1 MACARMSCPKI
12 SQHSRHTE
20 PVSLSRPWPWR
31 ANRVRAFR
39 RVFTPRGASSSVATR
54 EKNGAVD
61 AVAMLERAQSLL
73 MRERYRRQR
82 SAPSSYKHD
91 DSQRSTHP
99 KSLRH
104 LIGVD
109 QENVP
114 PGVLPRRSASV
125 KQPVQ
130 HRVPFAARENG
141 VRLMRSQ
148 SARVPQGPVR
158 RTAQAADVIALDRPL
173 PPLPTRRHRVDQ
185 RPPLPAP
192 KMQRPIF
199 TKKAPFSS
207 ASTYPSLQL
216 HEVNAE
222 RRPELRHTDE
232 IYRAET
238 LRSQRATVYIVTGT
252 YGT

>member
-1 MACARMSCPKI
+1 MPSDVAAFVAYRTSVTVTPVAMAFEQGTRVPKCI
-12 SQHSRHTE
+12 RSTWFIVCCHT
-20 PVSLSRPWPWR
+20 R
-31 ANRVRAFR
+31 
-39 RVFTPRGASSSVATR
+39 
-54 EKNGAVD
+54 KKKGAVD

-73 MRERYRRQR
+73 TRERYRRQR

-91 DSQRSTHP
+91 DRHRSTYP

-104 LIGVD
+104 FTGGE

-114 PGVLPRRSASV
+114 LSVLPRRSASV
-125 KQPVQ
+125 KQHVQ
-130 HRVPFAARENG
+130 YRVPFAAQENG

-148 SARVPQGPVR
+148 SARVPPGPAR
-158 RTAQAADVIALDRPL
+158 RAAQAAEIMPLDRPL

-185 RPPLPAP
+185 HPQLPAP
-192 KMQRPIF
+192 NMQRPLF
-199 TKKAPFSS
+199 AKKAPFSS
-207 ASTYPSLQL
+207 ASAYPSLQL
-216 HEVNAE
+216 REVNAE

-232 IYRAET
+232 MHRPET

>member
-1 MACARMSCPKI
+1 MS
-12 SQHSRHTE
+12 QYSRHTE

-31 ANRVRAFR
+31 ADRVRAFR
-39 RVFTPRGASSSVATR
+39 RVFTPRGASSVATR

-73 MRERYRRQR
+73 TRERYRRQR

-91 DSQRSTHP
+91 DRQRSTYP

-104 LIGVD
+104 FTGGE

-114 PGVLPRRSASV
+114 LGVLPRRSASV
-125 KQPVQ
+125 KQ
-130 HRVPFAARENG
+130 H
-141 VRLMRSQ
+141 
-148 SARVPQGPVR
+148 
-158 RTAQAADVIALDRPL
+158 
-173 PPLPTRRHRVDQ
+173 
-185 RPPLPAP
+185 PPLPAP
-192 KMQRPIF
+192 KMQRPVF

-216 HEVNAE
+216 HEINAE

>member
-1 MACARMSCPKI
+1 MSCPKI

-31 ANRVRAFR
+31 ADRVRPYR

-54 EKNGAVD
+54 EKYGAVD

-104 LIGVD
+104 FIGVE